1 MKGIIGTK
9 VGMTQV
15 FEENGIAIPVTVI
28 HVAPNVVLGHRT
40 VGKEGYDAVRLGIG
54 EVNPRKLA
62 QPQRKDYEKRGLAM
76 VRHVREFRL
85 AGALDLEAGSTHRV
99 EAAFQPG
106 DYVDVTGTSKGKGF
120 AGAIKRWGFHR
131 GPMSHGSKY
140 HRRVGSLAPRTS
152 GGGGRVHPGRKM
164 PGHKGHARVTV
175 LNLKVV
181 RVDSD
186 RNLLL
191 IKGAVPGPNGS
202 LVMVREAVKM
212 RKGAM

>member
-9 VGMTQV
+9 VGMTQIFDDSGQAV
-15 FEENGIAIPVTVI
+15 PVTVI
-28 HVAPNVVLGHRT
+28 HAEPNVVVGHRSLA
-40 VGKEGYDAVRLGIG
+40 KEGYDAVQLGIG
-54 EVNPRKLA
+54 EVPAHRLR
-62 QPQRKDYEKRGLAM
+62 QPQRKDWQQKRLPM
-76 VRHVREFRL
+76 VRRVREFRL
-85 AGALDLEAGSTHRV
+85 PGALLLQAGSLHRV
-99 EAAFQPG
+99 EAAFANG
-106 DYVDVTGTSKGKGF
+106 DRVDVTGTSKGKGF

-164 PGHKGHARVTV
+164 PGHMGHRRVTV

-181 RVDSD
+181 RVDAD

-191 IKGAVPGPNGS
+191 LRGAIPGPRGS
-202 LVMVREAVKM
+202 LVMVRESVRA
-212 RKGAM
+212 RRGTE